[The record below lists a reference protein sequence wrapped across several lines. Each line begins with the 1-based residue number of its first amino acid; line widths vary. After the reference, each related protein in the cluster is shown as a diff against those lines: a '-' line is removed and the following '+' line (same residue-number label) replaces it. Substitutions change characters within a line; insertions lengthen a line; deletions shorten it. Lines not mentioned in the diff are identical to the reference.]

1 MDIGI
6 TASQN
11 IFEFFCQN
19 LRAYNTDAVSR
30 GGILDRSWQFPVRPR
45 KNRHWYTIGMHVVTS
60 ARLCAVIRKFASK
73 IQGVLE

>member
-1 MDIGI
+1 MSTMDIGI

-30 GGILDRSWQFPVRPR
+30 GGILDRSWQFPVRPH
-45 KNRHWYTIGMHVVTS
+45 KNRHTTIV
-60 ARLCAVIRKFASK
+60 
-73 IQGVLE
+73 